1 MSRNQSVDWG
11 YGATNIGYIKERKQ
25 FTTLLMTHKEYKRCY
40 KYRIYQRTKA
50 IHNFDKIYP
59 ISRIGATNIGYIKE
73 RKQFTTDITNYVLN
87 VKVLQI

>member
-25 FTTLLMTHKEYKRCY
+25 FTTDFTTSKSTPWCY

-50 IHNFDKIYP
+50 IHNQCRRCDCWLW
-59 ISRIGATNIGYIKE
+59 GATNIGYIKE
-73 RKQFTTDITNYVLN
+73 RKQFTTL
-87 VKVLQI
+87 